1 MFLREV
7 FCRMWM
13 QVQCGWTQQLAALVC
28 TVSLYCV
35 PHTVGSMRFEVP
47 MAVNIRA
54 GVPGCL
60 GDIFGTVVPNV
71 FGFTAWMLLFVGL
84 LAPRI
89 LRWLLGCWK
98 MHGLLY
104 QVTLVWAMT
113 LVVWRMGTAAAQEH
127 GVTSQ
132 KMIGAR
138 LEVVANNTTLSY
150 CSRIACSN
158 HCSIFGPAVA
168 AFFPPCLLV

>member
-13 QVQCGWTQQLAALVC
+13 RMQCGWTQQLAALVC
-28 TVSLYCV
+28 TVSVYCV

-60 GDIFGTVVPNV
+60 GDLYFVRWCLVC
-71 FGFTAWMLLFVGL
+71 WMLLFVGL

-98 MHGLLY
+98 MRGLLH
-104 QVTLVWAMT
+104 QVTLVWAMR
-113 LVVWRMGTAAAQEH
+113 LVVWQMGTAASQEH
-127 GVTSQ
+127 SVTSQ

-138 LEVVANNTTLSY
+138 LEVVPNNTTLSY
-150 CSRIACSN
+150 CRRIACSN
-158 HCSIFGPAVA
+158 HCSIFCCCS
-168 AFFPPCLLV
+168 FLPPCLLV